1 MFKIKSK
8 WLKSLM
14 VYTLSATLLL
24 NYHATSLVN
33 GKAADYHEPIAMV
46 NYVETIEEEI
56 VMEIPTIM
64 VREMVIEEPVV
75 EEELIE
81 PMIIEEPMVVEEE
94 ETIELP
100 FTDEEID
107 LIALVTMAE
116 AEGES
121 EEGKR
126 LVIDTILNRVDHED
140 FPDSV
145 TEVVYQPNQFT
156 SMWNGRIDRCYVDEY
171 IRELVVG
178 EIEKRTNTEVMFF
191 TAGKYGKYG
200 EPMFTVGNHYFS
212 SYT

>member
-1 MFKIKSK
+1 MMYI
-8 WLKSLM
+8 
-14 VYTLSATLLL
+14 LSATLLL
-24 NYHATSLVN
+24 NYHATSLIN
-33 GKAADYHEPIAMV
+33 SKAADYSKPVVATHVEIIEDEII
-46 NYVETIEEEI
+46 VETPA
-56 VMEIPTIM
+56 VR
-64 VREMVIEEPVV
+64 VREMVTKEIEDEELVETITIEEP
-75 EEELIE
+75 
-81 PMIIEEPMVVEEE
+81 VVEEE

-145 TEVVYQPNQFT
+145 TEVIYQPNQFT
-156 SMWNGRIDRCYVDEY
+156 SMWNGRVDRCYVDEY